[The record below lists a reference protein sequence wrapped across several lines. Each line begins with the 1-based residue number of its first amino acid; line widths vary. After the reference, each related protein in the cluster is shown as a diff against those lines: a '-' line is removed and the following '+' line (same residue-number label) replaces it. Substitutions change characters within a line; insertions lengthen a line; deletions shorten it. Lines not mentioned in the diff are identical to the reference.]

1 MTLDP
6 QTILNSAIGSL
17 IVGILLAST
26 APTWWKW
33 AEKIEG
39 IKTIVTVLVLLG
51 ILVALSALKGWIGTR
66 SIPPYH
72 PTFTNAEAHAALAE
86 CEIKA
91 AEAAAGYH
99 RRSSQTAAMR
109 RIRAACLVGKGFRWE
124 PLDDD

>member
-1 MTLDP
+1 MTLDA

-51 ILVALSALKGWIGTR
+51 DSGRLIGFEGLDRDEQYPT
-66 SIPPYH
+66 IPPPH
-72 PTFTNAEAHAALAE
+72 FTNAEAPR
-86 CEIKA
+86 
-91 AEAAAGYH
+91 GT
-99 RRSSQTAAMR
+99 R
-109 RIRAACLVGKGFRWE
+109 
-124 PLDDD
+124 